1 MHLIAAFRAFFR
13 VLSSGD
19 AAPASTAALPPA
31 PPPPAT
37 AFQASS
43 APAVQVLALLQQEG
57 RLVDLIMEDI
67 SKINDAD
74 LGAAVRPMHAGCRNV
89 IVDRFAPEP
98 ICAEAEGANA
108 QVAPGFDASAIRL
121 EGNVGGAGP
130 WNGRVRHRGWR
141 ATKAQLPTVAPGAD
155 ANVIAPAEIDV

>member
-13 VLSSGD
+13 VLAHGD
-19 AAPASTAALPPA
+19 AAPALPAAAA
-31 PPPPAT
+31 PPPPAS

-57 RLVDLIMEDI
+57 RLIDLLMEDV
-67 SKINDAD
+67 SKVPDEINTDYE
-74 LGAAVRPMHAGCRNV
+74 LNTGKV
-89 IVDRFAPEP
+89 IVERFALEP
-98 ICAEAEGANA
+98 IRAEAEGASVTLA
-108 QVAPGFDASAIRL
+108 AGFDASAIRL

-130 WNGRVRHRGWR
+130 WVGTIRHRGWR

-155 ANVIAPAEIDV
+155 ANVIAPAEVQV